1 MSFEDGTAADPKE
14 LMLRTRSEDRG
25 AVALM
30 VALLTTVLAGLAAL
44 VIDLGMARDESR
56 TAQNAA
62 DAAALAAAQRLAN
75 AIDPEAVTAA
85 DITAARAVA
94 DGYVRANGWPSGIGT
109 FQLDSAARTVTVAL
123 TPVQSPRIF
132 AGALGMGT
140 PTVGASAQATWN
152 GATAGCAV
160 CVLGSLVSRNG
171 QILANSGSV
180 LVGGNLDVLPNGTV
194 TSVGGGIVGV
204 VGSVA
209 GAGRVTP
216 QASPIAGVTDPY
228 GTQPLLPPPARPLGA
243 PAVPATGPACSPGTY
258 SVITACRTFGS
269 GVYVITGGNR
279 FSGNVTIDASS
290 RVFFY
295 VTCSSGGGAPVS
307 SACASGQAGG
317 SLDFAG
323 TVGGTI
329 NALTDPAY
337 RGLAIAYDRRN
348 TSPLSLVGG
357 PNLVVNGGV
366 YTASGA
372 LTNSGAG
379 PVTVNGTLVVGSITF
394 SGVPSTITVN
404 GNAATAPRAP
414 MLVHLT
420 R

>member
-1 MSFEDGTAADPKE
+1 MV
-14 LMLRTRSEDRG
+14 RTRSEDRG

-44 VIDLGMARDESR
+44 VVDLGLARDEAR

-62 DAAALAAAQRLAN
+62 DAAALAAAQRLADSV
-75 AIDPEAVTAA
+75 DPEAVTAA
-85 DITAARAVA
+85 DITAARTVA
-94 DGYVRANGWPSGIGT
+94 DGYVTANGWPSGIAT
-109 FQLDSAARTVTVAL
+109 FQIDSAARTVTIAL
-123 TPVQSPRIF
+123 TPVQTPRIF

-152 GATAGCAV
+152 GATAGCAI
-160 CVLGSLVSRNG
+160 CILGSLVSRNG
-171 QILANSGSV
+171 QVLANSGSI
-180 LVGGNLDVLPNGTV
+180 LIGGNLDVRPNGTI
-194 TSVGGGIVGV
+194 TSVGGIVGL
-204 VGSVA
+204 VGSAA
-209 GAGRVTP
+209 GPGGVTP
-216 QASPIAGVTDPY
+216 PPSPIAGVTDPY
-228 GTQPLLPPPARPLGA
+228 NTQPQLPPPGRPLGA
-243 PAVPATGPACSPGTY
+243 PAVPAAGPACSPGTY

-269 GVYVITGGNR
+269 GVYVITGTNR
-279 FSGNVTIDASS
+279 FSGSVTINASS
-290 RVFFY
+290 GVFFY
-295 VTCSSGGGAPVS
+295 VTCSSGGGTPVS
-307 SACASGQAGG
+307 TACAAGQAGG

-323 TVGGTI
+323 TIGGTI
-329 NALTDPAY
+329 TALADPIY

-348 TSPLSLVGG
+348 TSALSLVGG

-379 PVTVNGTLVVGSITF
+379 PVTVNGTLVVGSVAL

-414 MLVHLT
+414 MLLHLT